1 MENNKGRIPR
11 KKKKKIPNGPYCY
24 TYKKGKYVPCPFHGY
39 NNKYPEQANGY
50 CSLMKKGDWN
60 LHEEAVVTDMK
71 TGEII
76 DKDAVP
82 FSFGLLWDQV
92 KECGYKDY
100 R

>member
-1 MENNKGRIPR
+1 
-11 KKKKKIPNGPYCY
+11 
-24 TYKKGKYVPCPFHGY
+24 
-39 NNKYPEQANGY
+39 
-50 CSLMKKGDWN
+50 MKKGDWN